1 MIGFH
6 GLNNSYM
13 FEDEQIGTYRPKIE
27 EIINRTPKDHK
38 DEDQEDSDAVSLKG
52 RIVTNLIGHITND
65 LAIGKKIK
73 SGELRK
79 RLKEP
84 KWKVPDCFCR
94 YKVLQPQKLFRQAWF
109 LLLLRL
115 HLSFEPFQLSELPS
129 FLYLKGNPKHQSLQ
143 MFEYRACLHFL
154 QAL

>member
-79 RLKEP
+79 RLKRTKMESP
-84 KWKVPDCFCR
+84 
-94 YKVLQPQKLFRQAWF
+94 
-109 LLLLRL
+109 
-115 HLSFEPFQLSELPS
+115 
-129 FLYLKGNPKHQSLQ
+129 
-143 MFEYRACLHFL
+143 
-154 QAL
+154 